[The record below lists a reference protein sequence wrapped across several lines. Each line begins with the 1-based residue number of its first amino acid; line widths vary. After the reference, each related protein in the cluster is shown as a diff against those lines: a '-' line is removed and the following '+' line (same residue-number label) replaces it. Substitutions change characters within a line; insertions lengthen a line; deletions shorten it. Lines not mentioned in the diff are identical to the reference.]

1 MKKFQK
7 SLIATIASMALL
19 LTPTQAIFADGATNN
34 ITPVKNTQQLN
45 KNISPQAIVS
55 GTVGGHTTD
64 IYFNGTV
71 TVGVTPTYVGGIFD
85 VYSQSPDGNFE
96 YLGEIRGSGTLA
108 TKLFGYYKIYVTS
121 TNSSGTFYVNY

>member
-1 MKKFQK
+1 MKKFSK
-7 SLIATIASMALL
+7 SVVATFASMALL
-19 LTPTQAIFADGATNN
+19 LMPTQAIFAEETINSAPAVN
-34 ITPVKNTQQLN
+34 QFQEYN

-64 IYFNGTV
+64 IYFNGSV

-96 YLGEIRGSGTLA
+96 YLGEIRGSGTLQ
-108 TKLFGYYKIYVTS
+108 TKLYGYYKIYVTS
-121 TNSSGTFYVNY
+121 NSSGTFYVNY

>member
-1 MKKFQK
+1 MKKFSK
-7 SLIATIASMALL
+7 SVVATFASMALL
-19 LTPTQAIFADGATNN
+19 LMPTQAIFAEEF
-34 ITPVKNTQQLN
+34 QEYN

-64 IYFNGTV
+64 IYFNGSV

-96 YLGEIRGSGTLA
+96 YLGEIRGSGTLQ
-108 TKLFGYYKIYVTS
+108 TKLYGYYKIYVTS
-121 TNSSGTFYVNY
+121 TNSSGTFYVNF